1 MTGVCIWL
9 RIGDRKAP
17 LYFIS
22 KRADMIDKKSTTIF
36 LADDH
41 LMVRDGLKSI
51 LAKSPAYTVVGEA
64 GDGRSALESI
74 EQLKPEVAVLDIAM
88 PVMTGI
94 EVARQLKKYHPE
106 IKIIMLSQYDDEEY
120 IKELLGIG
128 IDGYILKEN
137 ASDELLKAIDEVI
150 TGNKYLS
157 PQVTTKVVTG
167 FSSARGADRKDVVT
181 RFEQLTNRETEILKL
196 IAEGKTNREIA
207 SLLFISE
214 HTVKAHRTNIMTKM
228 GMKNLTEV
236 IRYAIKKGLIE
247 P

>member
-1 MTGVCIWL
+1 MLG
-9 RIGDRKAP
+9 
-17 LYFIS
+17 S
-22 KRADMIDKKSTTIF
+22 KSTNIF

-41 LMVRDGLKSI
+41 LMVREGIKSI
-51 LAKSPAYTVVGEA
+51 IVKSEDYIVVGEA
-64 GDGRSALESI
+64 SDGRSALESI
-74 EQLKPEVAVLDIAM
+74 ERLKPDVAILDIAM
-88 PVMTGI
+88 PLMTGI
-94 EVARQLKKYHPE
+94 EVARQLKKYNPG
-106 IKIIMLSQYDDEEY
+106 IKIIMLTQYDDDEY
-120 IKELLGIG
+120 IKELLLVG

-137 ASDELLKAIDEVI
+137 ASDDLIKAIEEVVK
-150 TGNKYLS
+150 GNKYLS
-157 PQVTTKVVTG
+157 PQVTTKVVSGLTPDRAG
-167 FSSARGADRKDVVT
+167 DRKDVVT
-181 RFEQLTNRETEILKL
+181 RFEQLTRRETEILKL

>member
-1 MTGVCIWL
+1 MMGQ
-9 RIGDRKAP
+9 
-17 LYFIS
+17 
-22 KRADMIDKKSTTIF
+22 KSINIF

-41 LMVRDGLKSI
+41 LMVREGIKSIILKSDD
-51 LAKSPAYTVVGEA
+51 YVVIGEA
-64 GDGRSALESI
+64 SDGRNALESI
-74 EQLKPEVAVLDIAM
+74 DRLKPDVAILDIAM
-88 PVMTGI
+88 PLMTGI
-94 EVARQLKKYHPE
+94 EVARQLKKYNPG
-106 IKIIMLSQYDDEEY
+106 IKIIMLTQYDDDEY
-120 IKELLGIG
+120 IKELLLTG

-137 ASDELLKAIDEVI
+137 ASDDLIKALEEVVK
-150 TGNKYLS
+150 GNKYLS

-167 FSSARGADRKDVVT
+167 FAHDRSGDKKEVAT
-181 RFEQLTNRETEILKL
+181 RYEQLTKRETEILKL
-196 IAEGKTNREIA
+196 IAEGKTNHEIA

>member
-1 MTGVCIWL
+1 MLG
-9 RIGDRKAP
+9 
-17 LYFIS
+17 
-22 KRADMIDKKSTTIF
+22 KKSIRIF

-41 LMVRDGLKSI
+41 LLVREGIKSI
-51 LAKSPAYTVVGEA
+51 IIKSEDYVVIGEA
-64 GDGRSALESI
+64 SDGRNALESI
-74 EQLKPEVAVLDIAM
+74 DRLKPDVAILDIAM
-88 PVMTGI
+88 PLMTGI
-94 EVARQLKKYHPE
+94 EVARQLKKYSPD
-106 IKIIMLSQYDDEEY
+106 IKVIILSQYDDDEY
-120 IKELLGIG
+120 IKELLLIG

-137 ASDELLKAIDEVI
+137 ASDDLIKAVEEVVK
-150 TGNKYLS
+150 GNKYLS
-157 PQVTTKVVTG
+157 PQVTTKVVIG
-167 FSSARGADRKDVVT
+167 FNPDHSGDRKDVVT
-181 RFEQLTNRETEILKL
+181 RFEQLTKRETEILKL